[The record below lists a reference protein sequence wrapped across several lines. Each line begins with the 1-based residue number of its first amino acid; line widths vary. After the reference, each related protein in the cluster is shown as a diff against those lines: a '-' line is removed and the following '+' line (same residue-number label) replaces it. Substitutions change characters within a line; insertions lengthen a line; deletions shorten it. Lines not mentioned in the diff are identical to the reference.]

1 MKRLWIGVCLMAVAA
16 VAMAGGGPGAVRK
29 QAEASMQ
36 VTGTVQIAADGA
48 VSGYALDKTDQLPPG
63 VIKLIADNVSKWR
76 FETTE
81 RPEASAVL
89 RAKMSLLLTAKKLDD
104 NSYTLRI
111 RAAHFEDELE
121 LPGERIKA
129 IEMGPPRYPE
139 NAARSNVKG
148 TVYVVLRVG
157 KQGTVEDAFVEQ
169 VNLTVIGSENEM
181 TKARDMLGRSALNAA
196 KRWTF
201 QVPTAGKE
209 ANAERWTVRAPI
221 TYCLSDTRGNAC
233 DSKYGEWSAYIPGPR
248 QRAPWGTESSDTNF
262 SPDAL
267 ASNQVYDMSRRG
279 PRLLTPL
286 EQG

>member
-16 VAMAGGGPGAVRK
+16 VAMAGGGPRAVRK
-29 QAEASMQ
+29 QAEASMR
-36 VTGTVQIAADGA
+36 VTGTINIAADGA
-48 VSGYALDKTDQLPPG
+48 VRDYALDKSDQLPPG
-63 VIKLIADNVSKWR
+63 VIKLVADNVSKWR

-81 RPEASAVL
+81 KAEPSAVL
-89 RAKMSLLLTAKKLDD
+89 RAKMSLLLTAKKHDD

-121 LPGERIKA
+121 LPGERIKS
-129 IEMGPPRYPE
+129 ITMGPPRYPE
-139 NAARSNVKG
+139 NAVRSNVKG
-148 TVYVVLRVG
+148 TAYVVLRIG

-181 TKARDMLGRSALNAA
+181 AKARDILGRSAMNAA

-201 QVPTAGKE
+201 KVPTAGKE
-209 ANAERWTVRAPI
+209 ANAEYWTVRVPV
-221 TYCLSDTRGNAC
+221 TYCLSETRGNAC
-233 DSKYGEWSAYIPGPR
+233 DNKDGEWSAYIPGPR
-248 QRAPWGTESSDTNF
+248 QRAPWETESSDANF
-262 SPDAL
+262 SPDTL

>member
-1 MKRLWIGVCLMAVAA
+1 MKRLWIGVCLMAVVA
-16 VAMAGGGPGAVRK
+16 VAMAGGGPRAVRK
-29 QAEASMQ
+29 QAEASMR
-36 VTGTVQIAADGA
+36 VTGMIHIAADGA
-48 VSGYALDKTDQLPPG
+48 VSGHTLDKSDQLPPG

-81 RPEASAVL
+81 KPDPSAVL

-104 NSYTLRI
+104 DSYTLRI
-111 RAAHFEDELE
+111 RAAHFDDELE

-129 IEMGPPRYPE
+129 IDMGPPRYPG
-139 NAARSNVKG
+139 NAVRSNVKG
-148 TVYVVLRVG
+148 TAYVVLRVG

-169 VNLTVIGSENEM
+169 VNLTVIGSEHEM

-201 QVPTAGKE
+201 KVPTAGKE
-209 ANAERWTVRAPI
+209 ASAEYWTVRAPVS
-221 TYCLSDTRGNAC
+221 YCISETRGNAC

-248 QRAPWGTESSDTNF
+248 QRAPWITESPDANF
-262 SPDAL
+262 SPDTL